1 MSNPVILLNGAA
13 GAIGE
18 ATVKRFSAEGWQI
31 AVVSLSHPERLE
43 ALASDTV
50 TPIDMDIRDAESV
63 RAGIASV
70 ENSLGPIEAI
80 VNNEGF
86 VLAGSVEQL
95 SIDDLH
101 RQFDLLVYSL
111 VRVIQA
117 ALPLMRERGHGTI
130 VNVSSVGGLFAF
142 PSLGGYHS
150 ARFAVE
156 GLSEALRLEVMPF
169 GIRVKIIETAV
180 AQSDFGFR
188 IIRDNT
194 HPANAIYGDAMR
206 RYWLEIGAKLNRPS
220 TPEEIA
226 DAIFH
231 AATDP
236 SETLRYYVGE
246 DIKKVLAEY
255 RKRSYEDFADWMFRK
270 NSDQED
276 L

>member
-1 MSNPVILLNGAA
+1 MTNPVILLNGAS
-13 GAIGE
+13 GTIGE
-18 ATVKRFSAEGWQI
+18 ATLKRFSAEGWKVV
-31 AVVSLSHPERLE
+31 AVSLSHPDRLHE
-43 ALASDTV
+43 LASETV
-50 TPIDMDIRDAESV
+50 TPIDMDIRDGESV
-63 RAGIASV
+63 KAGIAFV

-95 SIDDLH
+95 SLEDLH

-111 VRVIQA
+111 VRVSQA
-117 ALPLMRERGHGTI
+117 AIPLMRERGRGAI

-194 HPANAIYGDAMR
+194 HPANAIYGDTMR
-206 RYWLEIGAKLNRPS
+206 RYWLEIGAKLNSPS

-236 SETLRYYVGE
+236 SDTLRYFVGE
-246 DIKKVLAEY
+246 DIRKVMAEFH
-255 RKRSYEDFADWMFRK
+255 RRSYEDFADWMFRK
-270 NSDQED
+270 NSDQGD

>member
-1 MSNPVILLNGAA
+1 MSNPVLLLNGAA

-18 ATVKRFSAEGWQI
+18 AAVKRFSAEGWNV
-31 AVVSLSHPERLE
+31 AVVSLSHPERLRE
-43 ALASDTV
+43 LASDTV
-50 TPIDMDIRDAESV
+50 TPIDMDIRDAKSV
-63 RAGIASV
+63 KDGIASV

-95 SIDDLH
+95 SLEELH

-117 ALPLMRERGHGTI
+117 ALPLMRERGRGAI

-142 PSLGGYHS
+142 PSMGGYHS

-194 HPANAIYGDAMR
+194 HPANAIYGDTMR
-206 RYWLEIGAKLNRPS
+206 RYWLEIGAKLNSPS

-236 SETLRYYVGE
+236 SETLRHYVGE
-246 DIKKVLAEY
+246 DIKHVMGEF
-255 RKRSYEDFADWMFRK
+255 RRRNYEDFANWMFR
-270 NSDQED
+270 NGGDRENP
-276 L
+276 